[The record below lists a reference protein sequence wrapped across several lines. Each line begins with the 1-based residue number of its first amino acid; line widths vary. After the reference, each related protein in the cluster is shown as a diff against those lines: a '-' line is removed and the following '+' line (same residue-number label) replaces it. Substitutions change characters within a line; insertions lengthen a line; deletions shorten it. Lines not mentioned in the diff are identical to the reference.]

1 MKPLKK
7 QKLIIKPLLIGL
19 IWILFFE
26 ANAQK
31 TITFLSK
38 DGLTVTADL
47 YEVSA
52 DGPYMVCFHQAQSS
66 RGEYKEIAPRL
77 NKLGYNC
84 LVVDLRSGK
93 EYNYIV
99 NQTAEAARQKKLPTN
114 YLDVIPDMQASIEWA
129 CNRSRKP
136 IIMFGSS
143 YTASLSLLLAITNPQ
158 VSAVIAFS
166 PGEYFG
172 KPGFVEDSIASLI
185 IPIFVASTSDEYP
198 YMEKLFSKVEKNYI
212 TFFTPTKHKGKHG
225 ASALNAENPSK
236 DEYWFALLLF
246 INQIKE

>member
-1 MKPLKK
+1 MNPITYTK
-7 QKLIIKPLLIGL
+7 LLIRL
-19 IWILFFE
+19 LLFSLLSGYLHN

-38 DGLTVTADL
+38 DEIMVTADV

-52 DGPYMVCFHQAQSS
+52 DYPYMVCFHQAESS
-66 RGEYKEIAPRL
+66 RGEFKEIAPRL

-84 LVVDLRSGK
+84 VVVDLRSGK
-93 EYNYIV
+93 EFNYIV
-99 NQTAEAARQKKLPTN
+99 NQTAELAKQKQHSIG
-114 YLDVIPDMQASIEWA
+114 YLDAIPDMQAAIEWA
-129 CNRSRKP
+129 CHKSRKP
-136 IIMFGSS
+136 VVIFGSS
-143 YTASLSLLLAITNPQ
+143 YTASLSLLLATTNPQ

-172 KPGFVEDSIASLI
+172 KPHFIEDSIASLK

-198 YMEKLFSKVEKNYI
+198 YMEKLFSKVEKSYV
-212 TFFTPTKHKGKHG
+212 TFFSPSKQRGKHG
-225 ASALNAENPSK
+225 ASALNNDNPSK